1 MKILLQIKISVM
13 AGKLIDI
20 AVTEKK
26 KKKESVNFS

>member
-26 KKKESVNFS
+26 KKKGKCEF